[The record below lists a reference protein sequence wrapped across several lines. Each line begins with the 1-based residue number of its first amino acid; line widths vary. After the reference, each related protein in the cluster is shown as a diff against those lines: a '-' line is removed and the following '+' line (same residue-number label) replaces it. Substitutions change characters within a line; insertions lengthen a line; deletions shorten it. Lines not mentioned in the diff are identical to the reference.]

1 MQLQERGYAKINLTL
16 DVLGKRTDGYHDLV
30 SIMQTV
36 DLYDTLT
43 FSSLDRGIEL
53 TSDCS
58 LLPNDERNLAYK
70 AALLLLQRT
79 GFAGG
84 VRIELKKRIPLM
96 AGLAGGSTDAAA
108 VLRGLNRLWNLGLKY
123 EELWEAACELG
134 SDVPFCLNGGTCLAE
149 GRGEILTP
157 LKLKQPVWLL
167 LLKPEIAVST
177 KNVYQALDLKKIQK
191 RPKQEIMQQA
201 LAKGDVSLIALNL
214 VNVLESVTLAAYPEL
229 KGYKEELRA
238 LGSNGVLMSGSGPT
252 IFALAESREQAEGWK
267 KQIHSRMESI
277 IVTRMIPGEEGKEW
291 REN

>member
-1 MQLQERGYAKINLTL
+1 MQLQEKGYAKINLTL
-16 DVLGKRTDGYHDLV
+16 DVLGKRKDGYHDLV

-43 FSSLDRGIEL
+43 FFPLDSGIEL
-53 TSDCS
+53 TSDCNS
-58 LLPNDERNLAYK
+58 LPNDERNLAYK
-70 AALLLLQRT
+70 AALLLQQRT

-84 VRIELKKRIPLM
+84 VKIELIKRIPLM
-96 AGLAGGSTDAAA
+96 AGLAGGSADAAA
-108 VLRGLNRLWNLGLKY
+108 VLRGLNRLWNLRLKY
-123 EELWEAACELG
+123 EELWELACELG

-177 KNVYQALDLKKIQK
+177 KNVYQALDLKKLQK
-191 RPKQEIMQQA
+191 RPNQKKMQQA
-201 LAKGDVSLIALNL
+201 LENGDLSMLALNL
-214 VNVLESVTLAAYPEL
+214 VNVLEIVTLASYPEL
-229 KGYKEELRA
+229 KGYKQDLQK
-238 LGSNGVLMSGSGPT
+238 LGATGVLMSGSGPT

-267 KQIHSRMESI
+267 EQIHSKMESI